1 MNLSFIK
8 LDINILDDSK
18 IRLLR
23 KYPDGDKLIVLW
35 VGLLCLAMKSDN
47 PGYVYVTSGIPYT
60 DKDLSVILDIEEKT
74 IQMGL
79 KLFEQFNMIE
89 IIKGGVIEI
98 INFNK
103 HQNLDKIEKAKEK
116 SRISSKK
123 YREKQKQ
130 LLLSDGHVI
139 QSDKTDKEIDKE
151 KEKNKNKEKE
161 NVSLLNDIEEIY
173 QSYPTKDYKQ
183 GFSTGRCQK
192 NRTQIKQ
199 LLKKHSKDQILNE
212 IEKFIDER
220 KKCNISIKTF
230 SRFLDEFPDIEDLE
244 EKIQWKH

>member
-35 VGLLCLAMKSDN
+35 IGLLCLAMKSDN
-47 PGYVYVTSGIPYT
+47 PGYVYVTNGIPYT
-60 DKDLSVILDIEEKT
+60 DADLSVVLEIEEKT
-74 IQMGL
+74 VQMGL

-103 HQNLDKIEKAKEK
+103 HQNLDKIDRAKEK

-130 LLLSDGHVI
+130 LLLSDGHVTE
-139 QSDKTDKEIDKE
+139 SDKTDKDIEKEKE
-151 KEKNKNKEKE
+151 KEKNKKEELEESIDNIYKLYPQRCPFKNRPLKSKEK
-161 NVSLLNDIEEIY
+161 NKKKIKSLLKEKTEEELYNIITGY
-173 QSYPTKDYKQ
+173 LDNCKKTKTFLKD
-183 GFSTGRCQK
+183 FST
-192 NRTQIKQ
+192 
-199 LLKKHSKDQILNE
+199 LLNNLPE
-212 IEKFIDER
+212 IEDM
-220 KKCNISIKTF
+220 
-230 SRFLDEFPDIEDLE
+230 E